1 LQLTGNDNNFELE
14 FERIEDAS
22 VLLNFFCGINE
33 MDDFIHSKL
42 QSYINDSDC
51 KTYVVKSNGTIVAM
65 FSLCPD
71 MLSLDEDDE
80 YDMKIGAAPKP
91 RIAFTDKQFFTNR
104 EFDAIE
110 LAYLAVSKD
119 YKKRGIG
126 EFVISEIENKIRIED
141 KSCQFLTVEAYKT
154 PTYSAIGFYEK
165 CHFTPSELPI
175 PTRNTLKMYKVLF
188 PLKHF
193 KD

>member
-1 LQLTGNDNNFELE
+1 MQLTGNDNNFELE

-104 EFDAIE
+104 
-110 LAYLAVSKD
+110 
-119 YKKRGIG
+119 
-126 EFVISEIENKIRIED
+126 
-141 KSCQFLTVEAYKT
+141 
-154 PTYSAIGFYEK
+154 
-165 CHFTPSELPI
+165 
-175 PTRNTLKMYKVLF
+175 
-188 PLKHF
+188 
-193 KD
+193 